1 MQSVTYTDARN
12 NLKEVLD
19 VACEGEEV
27 MITRK
32 DNQHCV
38 VMSLENYN
46 SLKETAYLL
55 SSPANV
61 KRIVESIEQLKG
73 QDNG

>member
-19 VACEGEEV
+19 EACKGEDV

-38 VMSLENYN
+38 VMSLDSYN

-61 KRIVESIEQLKG
+61 KRIVESIEQLRGK
-73 QDNG
+73 